1 MHTIAECP
9 RCKIDFMYHST
20 DSYLN
25 RTTTVVDEVG
35 NNEISDIVICQ
46 ECNNV
51 EEYIDSIS
59 KQYDLDT
66 YETYQQEVKYF
77 WENGSIG
84 ELEFDGMVT
93 IDKEEYK
100 EDGNLKSQSFRILTE
115 EEFNGRFKSYL
126 QTCYPIQDDIWASRR
141 WNKELTDYI
150 DLGGCE
156 NTAENI
162 TEEDNTELPF

>member
-20 DSYLN
+20 DNYLYKPVAFDADSKE
-25 RTTTVVDEVG
+25 TCSFE
-35 NNEISDIVICQ
+35 VICQ

-51 EEYIDSIS
+51 EEYINSIS

-66 YETYQQEVKYF
+66 YETYQQDVKYF
-77 WENGSIG
+77 WENGSID

-115 EEFNGRFKSYL
+115 EEFNGRFKRYI
-126 QTCYPIQDDIWASRR
+126 QTYYPIQDDIWVSRR
-141 WNKELTDYI
+141 WNKELTNFI

-156 NTAENI
+156 NTTENI
-162 TEEDNTELPF
+162 SEEDSTELPF

>member
-66 YETYQQEVKYF
+66 YETYKQDVKYF
-77 WENGSIG
+77 WENGSID
-84 ELEFDGMVT
+84 ELEFDGMITV
-93 IDKEEYK
+93 DREEYK
-100 EDGNLKSQSFRILTE
+100 EDGNLKSQSFRTLTE
-115 EEFNGRFKSYL
+115 EEFNGRFKRYL
-126 QTCYPIQDDIWASRR
+126 QTYYPIQDDIWASRR
-141 WNKELTDYI
+141 WNKELADYI

>member
-20 DSYLN
+20 DNYLYKP
-25 RTTTVVDEVG
+25 VAFDADSKEPCSF
-35 NNEISDIVICQ
+35 EVICQ

-77 WENGSIG
+77 WENGSID

-115 EEFNGRFKSYL
+115 EEFNGRFKRYL
-126 QTCYPIQDDIWASRR
+126 QTYYPIQDDILASRR